1 MAGGRRAGDAE
12 YAGRVNA
19 AAELAE
25 AGAPAA
31 EAATVLAA
39 RFAVSVLQARRYVD
53 QAAAEGRVEVPEAS
67 VVFTVKLP
75 AGLAG
80 RVRACARDHDLRRGR
95 PCADRVLRAGPQRAS
110 TQVSGRAVETEFV
123 FGRRVCVKN

>member
-1 MAGGRRAGDAE
+1 MAGGRVGDAE

-25 AGAPAA
+25 AGVPVA

-39 RFAVSVLQARRYVD
+39 RFAVSVRQARRYVD
-53 QAAAEGRVEVPEAS
+53 QAVAEGRVEVPEAS

-75 AGLAG
+75 AALA
-80 RVRACARDHDLRRGR
+80 
-95 PCADRVLRAGPQRAS
+95 
-110 TQVSGRAVETEFV
+110 
-123 FGRRVCVKN
+123 RRVGAHPRRQPATHSPPRARRPPAVLAPSDPRAPRPWTA

>member
-1 MAGGRRAGDAE
+1 MASGRRADDAE

-25 AGAPAA
+25 AGVPVA
-31 EAATVLAA
+31 EAAAVLAA
-39 RFAVSVLQARRYVD
+39 RFAVSVRQARRYVD
-53 QAAAEGRVEVPEAS
+53 QAVAEGRVEVPEAS

-80 RVRACARDHDLRRGR
+80 RVRAYARVRETTISAVVARALAEFLTRGR
-95 PCADRVLRAGPQRAS
+95 REPP
-110 TQVSGRAVETEFV
+110 
-123 FGRRVCVKN
+123 RR